1 MNKPTPLTENH
12 SSLRALSAP
21 AKFAQTA
28 TIALFATIVTSVAS
42 PTTQAQEAPGSA
54 LSASPIVVKAPAAT
68 DTPAAAPPGSTPPA
82 STFDAKFGVGGT
94 TDYNYRGYTLSD
106 HLPSASAN
114 VEATYNILFASVNTA
129 SVQMPNLSHFQMTD
143 TVGIRPAIGAVTV
156 ETGVAYYSYP
166 GGSNDP
172 GYAELYVSPTYAV
185 TPKLAVALNA
195 YYAPDYYRMGIWE
208 NYASI
213 TAKYDIGRGLSFSA
227 ELGHQIFS
235 STRATATSPGL
246 ALPDY
251 TYGNVGFSY
260 THKSLTFDLRYHAT
274 TLSKQACFLIT
285 GTGSATAGSNGCNP
299 AVIATLSWNAG
310 LSGVKSALAGFK

>member
-1 MNKPTPLTENH
+1 M
-12 SSLRALSAP
+12 
-21 AKFAQTA
+21 
-28 TIALFATIVTSVAS
+28 
-42 PTTQAQEAPGSA
+42 
-54 LSASPIVVKAPAAT
+54 VKAPAAT
-68 DTPAAAPPGSTPPA
+68 DTPAAAPSGSTSPA
-82 STFDAKFGVGGT
+82 SNFDAKFAAAIT
-94 TDYNYRGYTLSD
+94 SDYNYRGYTLSD

-143 TVGIRPAIGAVTV
+143 TVGVRPAIGAVTV

-208 NYASI
+208 NYDSI
-213 TAKYDIGRGLSFSA
+213 TAKYDIGWGLSFSA

-235 STRATATSPGL
+235 STRATATSPGV

-260 THKSLTFDLRYHAT
+260 TYKSLTFDLRYHAT

-285 GTGSATAGSNGCNP
+285 GTGSATAGSNGCDP
-299 AVIATLSWNAG
+299 AVIATLSWSAG
-310 LSGVKSALAGFK
+310 LSEVKSVLTGAK

>member
-1 MNKPTPLTENH
+1 MWSKRLQ
-12 SSLRALSAP
+12 R
-21 AKFAQTA
+21 Q
-28 TIALFATIVTSVAS
+28 
-42 PTTQAQEAPGSA
+42 
-54 LSASPIVVKAPAAT
+54 
-68 DTPAAAPPGSTPPA
+68 TPPRRHRPEA
-82 STFDAKFGVGGT
+82 HRQHPHFDAKFAAAIT
-94 TDYNYRGYTLSD
+94 SDYNYRGYTLSD

-208 NYASI
+208 NYDSI
-213 TAKYDIGRGLSFSA
+213 TAKYDIGWGLSFSA

-235 STRATATSPGL
+235 STRATATSPGV

-260 THKSLTFDLRYHAT
+260 TYKSLTFDLRYHAT

-285 GTGSATAGSNGCNP
+285 GTGSATAGSNGCDP
-299 AVIATLSWNAG
+299 AVIATLSWSAG
-310 LSGVKSALAGFK
+310 LSEVKSVLTGAK

>member
-1 MNKPTPLTENH
+1 
-12 SSLRALSAP
+12 
-21 AKFAQTA
+21 
-28 TIALFATIVTSVAS
+28 
-42 PTTQAQEAPGSA
+42 
-54 LSASPIVVKAPAAT
+54 
-68 DTPAAAPPGSTPPA
+68 
-82 STFDAKFGVGGT
+82 
-94 TDYNYRGYTLSD
+94 
-106 HLPSASAN
+106 
-114 VEATYNILFASVNTA
+114 
-129 SVQMPNLSHFQMTD
+129 MTD

-166 GGSNDP
+166 GGSNKDP

-208 NYASI
+208 NYNSI

-299 AVIATLSWNAG
+299 AVIATLSSNTRPVRREISAGRLQMRQQSILSNAPPQSIAPCARHRERSEEDAMP
-310 LSGVKSALAGFK
+310 LIAEDQIIKQLEVKDENDCRNDPRQNRNSA